1 MSEILMD
8 NWIGIEEAANYLGV
22 TKETIRNWI
31 KKTDIPAHKI
41 GKLWKFKASELD
53 AWIKSG
59 KSAIMKISKTSM
71 IKSITASLLSFC
83 SGSVCRGNEI
93 CLTFIRVFAILGD
106 QSPEGLKSTD
116 SVRPRIPAWEKR
128 ARSSEKSA
136 RERRLRRHLTTIRI
150 R

>member
-53 AWIKSG
+53 DWVKSG
-59 KSAIMKISKTSM
+59 KSAI
-71 IKSITASLLSFC
+71 
-83 SGSVCRGNEI
+83 
-93 CLTFIRVFAILGD
+93 
-106 QSPEGLKSTD
+106 
-116 SVRPRIPAWEKR
+116 
-128 ARSSEKSA
+128 
-136 RERRLRRHLTTIRI
+136 
-150 R
+150 

>member
-53 AWIKSG
+53 SWVKSG
-59 KSAIMKISKTSM
+59 KSAI
-71 IKSITASLLSFC
+71 
-83 SGSVCRGNEI
+83 
-93 CLTFIRVFAILGD
+93 
-106 QSPEGLKSTD
+106 
-116 SVRPRIPAWEKR
+116 
-128 ARSSEKSA
+128 
-136 RERRLRRHLTTIRI
+136 
-150 R
+150 